1 MECLKWFVE
10 EQGIPLT
17 VPDAG
22 GETLIHHAAFHG
34 QVKCLEYLLHRAN
47 KSGESV
53 CQCYCDNDSIFIILF
68 TLAYTDE
75 SGVTPAHFA
84 AQRGHLDC
92 LRVKTMH
99 PFIHISIHSST
110 YLSIHPYICPFIH
123 ISIHSSTYL
132 SIYPCI
138 YPFIH
143 ISIHSSTYLYI
154 HPCIYPFI
162 HISIHSS
169 MYLSIHPHIYPLN
182 PLSVHLPYLFIHLFQ
197 LFINRG
203 FDVTLPDHENMKPSD
218 WADAMG
224 QHSCT
229 QYLLM
234 FELCWQLSRDVSRL
248 TQQVETLVFVSIY

>member
-1 MECLKWFVE
+1 MVRSNVLSTYFIELTSQENQFVSN
-10 EQGIPLT
+10 
-17 VPDAG
+17 
-22 GETLIHHAAFHG
+22 
-34 QVKCLEYLLHRAN
+34 CN
-47 KSGESV
+47 
-53 CQCYCDNDSIFIILF
+53 NDIIFIILF

-99 PFIHISIHSST
+99 PFIHISIHSSM
-110 YLSIHPYICPFIH
+110 YLSIHPRICPFIH
-123 ISIHSSTYL
+123 V
-132 SIYPCI
+132 
-138 YPFIH
+138 
-143 ISIHSSTYLYI
+143 
-154 HPCIYPFI
+154 
-162 HISIHSS
+162 SIHSS
-169 MYLSIHPHIYPLN
+169 MYLSIHPRIYPFIHVSIHSSMYLSIHPRIYPFIYVSIHSSVYLSIN
-182 PLSVHLPYLFIHLFQ
+182 PLSVYLLYLFIHPFQ

-248 TQQVETLVFVSIY
+248 TQQVETLVLVSIY